1 MHAELARHGV
11 VVRPVERAAHPG
23 LDAAG
28 RIEQALLAGAL
39 EDGAVVVRS
48 SEVRVP
54 DVVVG
59 VQVHEAERPV
69 HRRRGAQLGERD
81 GVVAADPE
89 RDRPAAVDRLG
100 VGLDARQRVLDVA
113 RHGRRVAVVHARERA
128 PDHHVLGGVV
138 GPQERRGRAHGLGP
152 EARARAVRRAGVP
165 RDPEERD
172 VDVLGR
178 LDVRQ
183 PPERAR
189 AAVAR
194 GLECVDGLV
203 HRRRAYS
210 AIAMGDRRRA
220 RSALASSRIT
230 PRPPPLSATRSRA
243 SQSATAYTGSA
254 RLRSERRDAADLIP
268 GQALGVALGGERGR
282 ARARRAR
289 QSAQRELAVAGHER
303 EREAV
308 VELRHERLRDH
319 RGVQPER
326 LGRVR
331 GPLHAVLVAVLG
343 ELHAALAQ
351 VPHAARDRHTP
362 MMPQPYVRPVPCGHG
377 SGAEH
382 AGGSSGSRS
391 SAC

>member
-1 MHAELARHGV
+1 M
-11 VVRPVERAAHPG
+11 
-23 LDAAG
+23 
-28 RIEQALLAGAL
+28 
-39 EDGAVVVRS
+39 
-48 SEVRVP
+48 
-54 DVVVG
+54 
-59 VQVHEAERPV
+59 

-100 VGLDARQRVLDVA
+100 VGLDARERVLDVA
-113 RHGRRVAVVHARERA
+113 RNGGRVAVVDARERA

-152 EARARAVRRAGVP
+152 EARAGAVRRAGVP

-210 AIAMGDRRRA
+210 AIAMPETEAGQVGA
-220 RSALASSRIT
+220 RELEDHAAPAAVERDALARE
-230 PRPPPLSATRSRA
+230 PVRDGVHRQR
-243 SQSATAYTGSA
+243 G
-254 RLRSERRDAADLIP
+254 LRSERRDAPDLIP

-282 ARARRAR
+282 ARARRAC
-289 QSAQRELAVAGHER
+289 QAAQRELAVAGHER

-343 ELHAALAQ
+343 ELT
-351 VPHAARDRHTP
+351 PHSRRYR
-362 MMPQPYVRPVPCGHG
+362 MPRVT
-377 SGAEH
+377 AT
-382 AGGSSGSRS
+382 SR
-391 SAC
+391 